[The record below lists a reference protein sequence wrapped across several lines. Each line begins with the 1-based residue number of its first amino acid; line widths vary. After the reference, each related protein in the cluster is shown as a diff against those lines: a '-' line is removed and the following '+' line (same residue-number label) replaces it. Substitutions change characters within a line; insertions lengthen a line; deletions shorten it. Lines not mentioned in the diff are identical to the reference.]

1 MRRGVRLS
9 GYRISVVTD
18 PGAELD
24 DFVAVSVSLAFGS
37 LGPGPQVRAQLVTV
51 AGGVSAEAGQ
61 HLVRV
66 DADPAGLSPGSVLAR
81 LRASGILLGQ
91 GLWLGPASGCGAWAS
106 QRLSSRIRLAMK
118 ERAAGGGSRSSALV

>member
-1 MRRGVRLS
+1 M
-9 GYRISVVTD
+9 TD

-37 LGPGPQVRAQLVTV
+37 LGPGPQVGAQLVTV

-66 DADPAGLSPGSVLAR
+66 DADPAGLSPGSVLGR

-91 GLWLGPASGCGAWAS
+91 GLLARSC
-106 QRLSSRIRLAMK
+106 QRLRSLGQRYGSCAQRVVIPHAAPMLA
-118 ERAAGGGSRSSALV
+118 AARSRSPLRARSCW